1 MVFASWELTGLNN
14 KNVRMYTWHI
24 SIIRKINW
32 SDCLQETLFIFFFFF
47 FFFFQKRTWKLN
59 TTKHNSRT
67 TQLKQQSLWNHFPGL
82 DHTIRR
88 LKFLSN
94 KIDTISRSLLIKSS
108 GLSGV
113 LIFFNKNLE
122 SLNDQA
128 LFLDEFL
135 SKAVK
140 FQWIFLRSNGS

>member
-1 MVFASWELTGLNN
+1 MIFASWELTGQQKCWNVYMTRKYN
-14 KNVRMYTWHI
+14 KKDKL
-24 SIIRKINW
+24 IRLLMG
-32 SDCLQETLFIFFFFF
+32 DTFHFLFFFFF

-88 LKFLSN
+88 LKFQRALSN
-94 KIDTISRSLLIKSS
+94 KINTISRSLLMKSS
-108 GLSGV
+108 GLPGV
-113 LIFFNKNLE
+113 LIFFNKILE

-128 LFLDEFL
+128 LFFHEFL

-140 FQWIFLRSNGS
+140 F

>member
-1 MVFASWELTGLNN
+1 MLLENWLDN
-14 KNVRMYTWHI
+14 KNVGMYTWHV

-32 SDCLQETLFIFFFFF
+32 SDCLWETLFIFFSFFFF

-88 LKFLSN
+88 LKFQRALSN
-94 KIDTISRSLLIKSS
+94 KINTISRSLLMKSS
-108 GLSGV
+108 GLPGV
-113 LIFFNKNLE
+113 LIFFNKILE

-128 LFLDEFL
+128 LFFHEFL

-140 FQWIFLRSNGS
+140 F